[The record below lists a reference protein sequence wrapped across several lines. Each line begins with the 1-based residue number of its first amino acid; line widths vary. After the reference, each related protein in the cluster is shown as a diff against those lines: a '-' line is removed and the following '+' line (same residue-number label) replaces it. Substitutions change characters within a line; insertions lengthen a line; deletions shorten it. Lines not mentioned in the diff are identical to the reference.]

1 MTDEADDGI
10 ASDDGKRDVLREVA
24 DDLRE
29 QDGSDEAERI
39 AAVVHRVSDIYDENE
54 ETDAQ
59 HVYLNMRNIL
69 QISEQGGIER

>member
-1 MTDEADDGI
+1 MTDSADHE
-10 ASDDGKRDVLREVA
+10 KRDVLRDVA

-29 QDGSDEAERI
+29 QDSEEAERI
-39 AAVVHRVSDIYDENE
+39 AALVHRVSDIYDEAE
-54 ETDAQ
+54 DVDAQ

>member
-1 MTDEADDGI
+1 MSDYDD
-10 ASDDGKRDVLREVA
+10 AQKRDVLRDVA

-29 QDGSDEAERI
+29 EDSEEAERI
-39 AAVVHRVSDIYDENE
+39 AAIVHRVSDIYDEDE
-54 ETDAQ
+54 DVDAQ

>member
-1 MTDEADDGI
+1 MSDYDD
-10 ASDDGKRDVLREVA
+10 AEKRDVLRDVA

-29 QDGSDEAERI
+29 EGSEEAERI
-39 AAVVHRVSDIYDENE
+39 AAIVHRVSDIYDEDE
-54 ETDAQ
+54 DVDAQ

>member
-1 MTDEADDGI
+1 MTDFDDGE
-10 ASDDGKRDVLREVA
+10 KRDALRDVA

-29 QDGSDEAERI
+29 ENSDETERI
-39 AAVVHRVSDIYDENE
+39 AALVHRVSDIYDESE
-54 ETDAQ
+54 DVDAQ